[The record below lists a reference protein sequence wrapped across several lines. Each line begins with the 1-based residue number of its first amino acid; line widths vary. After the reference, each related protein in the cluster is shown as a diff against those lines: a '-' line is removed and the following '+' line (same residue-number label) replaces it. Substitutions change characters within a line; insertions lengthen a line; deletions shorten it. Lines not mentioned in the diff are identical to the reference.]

1 MREFGISRRPCILD
15 DLGGDY
21 WINKQTRHFSSI
33 NVWLIRCPLMQNSI
47 LTDAEQRS
55 INISRFLSVNGW
67 KNHRGCKIIP
77 DCLNSRG
84 LAELAPASLCNQP
97 QPTKSAILAKI
108 GIKTRDSLFP
118 IFCPC
123 CFASSSLWG
132 NNKLDLPVWKVRRW
146 TIFRTKSV

>member
-1 MREFGISRRPCILD
+1 
-15 DLGGDY
+15 
-21 WINKQTRHFSSI
+21 
-33 NVWLIRCPLMQNSI
+33 MQNSI

-108 GIKTRDSLFP
+108 GITRSGPKIPAAGHLEGE
-118 IFCPC
+118 IFWDP
-123 CFASSSLWG
+123 L
-132 NNKLDLPVWKVRRW
+132 
-146 TIFRTKSV
+146 